1 VVDTISRKAY
11 CHHPLISQEQPL
23 SMRISCDLFK
33 KLPLMVSL
41 SLEVLP
47 LLDDRL
53 MAILKLDIGIHNI
66 GIKVSK
72 CFLVNLLESFSCG
85 NNSIRSKSTLW
96 MVSDTLLATAPFFV
110 YTWFSNQLI
119 HCVNSSVTWWPK
131 TLNHECFTIR
141 PIQRCALC
149 NSTPWLTFHPSL
161 AIVSPFP
168 LGYPSKSFTKNVV

>member
-72 CFLVNLLESFSCG
+72 CFLVNLLESFSYG
-85 NNSIRSKSTLW
+85 NSSIRSKSTLW
-96 MVSDTLLATAPFFV
+96 MISDTSLAIAPSFV
-110 YTWFSNQLI
+110 YTWSSNQLI
-119 HCVNSSVTWWPK
+119 HCVNSSVTWWPQ
-131 TLNHECFTIR
+131 TFNRVCSSRHAL
-141 PIQRCALC
+141 QRCAP
-149 NSTPWLTFHPSL
+149 SWYQKQIHPVDNLSHF
-161 AIVSPFP
+161 VD
-168 LGYPSKSFTKNVV
+168 